1 MGNVCSCLA
10 GLDHQHDHHAVRY
23 GDVPKYTAPCERLQQ
38 VPVSMSALE
47 QKNSGHSNSPRKGRE
62 APSLAIDQ
70 SDVQHVDEQGAPQ
83 PAQHWH
89 SPTAERQQQ
98 HQQYLQT
105 GAGAASGVDAAA
117 QQEDEEAEV
126 PVVPFSWTKGELIG
140 IGAFGRVY
148 TALNNET
155 GELVAVKQVSF
166 AKDEAL
172 QGRVAEH
179 IRALEA
185 EVDVLKNLKHE
196 NIVRYLGT
204 ERTGDALHIFL
215 EYVPGG
221 SIASL
226 LTRFGAFPEAVIRV
240 YTAQLLR
247 GLEYLHARGIMHRDI
262 KGANILIDK
271 HGTVKLADFGAS
283 KKIEDLATVGSGS
296 KSIRGTPYWMA
307 PEVIKQTG
315 HGRPADIWS
324 LACTVI
330 EMATGKPPWSTY
342 TAPVAAMFQIASSKD
357 PPPLPDNLSPEA
369 KDFLL
374 LCFNRWGQQSV

>member
-1 MGNVCSCLA
+1 MGNACSCLT
-10 GLDHQHDHHAVRY
+10 GLDEHDHHAVRY
-23 GDVPKYTAPCERLQQ
+23 GDVQKYGAPCERLQQ
-38 VPVSMSALE
+38 MPVSMSALE

-62 APSLAIDQ
+62 APTLALEQTDTQ
-70 SDVQHVDEQGAPQ
+70 QLDEQGAQ
-83 PAQHWH
+83 QQHWH
-89 SPTAERQQQ
+89 SPSAAERQQQ
-98 HQQYLQT
+98 LQQYLQT
-105 GAGAASGVDAAA
+105 GAVPGSGVDAAQ
-117 QQEDEEAEV
+117 QQEEEEQEV
-126 PVVPFSWTKGELIG
+126 PTVPFSWTKGELIG

-172 QGRVAEH
+172 QGRVSEH

-226 LTRFGAFPEAVIRV
+226 LTRFGAFPEPVIRA

-247 GLEYLHARGIMHRDI
+247 GLEYLHAKGIMHR
-262 KGANILIDK
+262 
-271 HGTVKLADFGAS
+271 
-283 KKIEDLATVGSGS
+283 
-296 KSIRGTPYWMA
+296 
-307 PEVIKQTG
+307 
-315 HGRPADIWS
+315 
-324 LACTVI
+324 
-330 EMATGKPPWSTY
+330 
-342 TAPVAAMFQIASSKD
+342 
-357 PPPLPDNLSPEA
+357 
-369 KDFLL
+369 
-374 LCFNRWGQQSV
+374 

>member
-1 MGNVCSCLA
+1 MGNACSCLT
-10 GLDHQHDHHAVRY
+10 GLDQNDHHAVRY
-23 GDVPKYTAPCERLQQ
+23 GDVPKYGGPCERLQQ

-47 QKNSGHSNSPRKGRE
+47 QKNSGSPRKGRE
-62 APSLAIDQ
+62 VLTLAIDQ
-70 SDVQHVDEQGAPQ
+70 SDTQQLDEQGSQQQ
-83 PAQHWH
+83 PQHWH
-89 SPTAERQQQ
+89 SPTAAERQQQ
-98 HQQYLQT
+98 HQHQQYLQSGT
-105 GAGAASGVDAAA
+105 GAVSGLDAAA
-117 QQEDEEAEV
+117 DEHEEEQEV
-126 PVVPFSWTKGELIG
+126 PTVPFSWTKGELIG

-226 LTRFGAFPEAVIRV
+226 LTRFGAFPEAVIRA

-247 GLEYLHARGIMHRDI
+247 GLEYLHARGIMHRW
-262 KGANILIDK
+262 
-271 HGTVKLADFGAS
+271 VVMVFG
-283 KKIEDLATVGSGS
+283 
-296 KSIRGTPYWMA
+296 
-307 PEVIKQTG
+307 
-315 HGRPADIWS
+315 
-324 LACTVI
+324 
-330 EMATGKPPWSTY
+330 
-342 TAPVAAMFQIASSKD
+342 
-357 PPPLPDNLSPEA
+357 
-369 KDFLL
+369 
-374 LCFNRWGQQSV
+374 